1 MKKIIFLF
9 ASVLSIAL
17 IYGYKQSG
25 QNNMEVDRSIQTTIK
40 DHKEI
45 IKSGKSE
52 SKAFWEYVT
61 PKKTP
66 GNVPGILI
74 ILTNNKGKSTGSTSF
89 LRNFLYANT
98 GQSGC

>member
-40 DHKEI
+40 DHNEI
-45 IKSGKSE
+45 IKSEKSE
-52 SKAFWEYVT
+52 SKAYLEYVT
-61 PKKTP
+61 TKKTP
-66 GNVPGILI
+66 DNVPGILI
-74 ILTNNKGKSTGSTSF
+74 ILTNNKGKAAGSTSF

-98 GQSGC
+98 GQFGC